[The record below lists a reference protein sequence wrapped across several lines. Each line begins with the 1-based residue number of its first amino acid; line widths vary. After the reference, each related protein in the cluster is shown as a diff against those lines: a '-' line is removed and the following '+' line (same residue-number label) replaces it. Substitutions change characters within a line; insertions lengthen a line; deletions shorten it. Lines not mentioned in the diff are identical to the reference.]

1 VAAHLGSPLQLAV
14 DPAVALLELAGVPG
28 NVEVDQM
35 LAVVLQVHPLPGGIG
50 GDQDPQRLFIG
61 IGIEL
66 GLEPLAVVF
75 THATGEAGDA
85 AIGVVLGKQDP

>member
-1 VAAHLGSPLQLAV
+1 
-14 DPAVALLELAGVPG
+14 
-28 NVEVDQM
+28 M

-50 GDQDPQRLFIG
+50 GDQDPHRLFVG

-75 THATGEAGDA
+75 THATGEGGDA